1 MFFLL
6 FPFLPRVLVLKQQA
20 WEERYLGLDLK
31 NSQGPALG
39 QQWNFKTKF
48 ADSFRSALTGH
59 SSNTNN
65 FVKDFINKTYRVFI
79 KYCVFF
85 SKNSR
90 KFATSPSPALGCYW
104 LYKKLP
110 ANRSDCT
117 IALRWELYSDVGE
130 VAVKCE
136 KHNFSWTPC
145 SFSLS
150 ILICGW
156 IKNRSSLYLYF
167 SLIERHFSIEYC
179 TDL

>member
-48 ADSFRSALTGH
+48 ADSLRSALTRH

-85 SKNSR
+85 PRILESLPPLPRQHSAAIGCTKNYQPIGVTVHSHCVESFEGLLQR
-90 KFATSPSPALGCYW
+90 CRRG
-104 LYKKLP
+104 
-110 ANRSDCT
+110 R
-117 IALRWELYSDVGE
+117 
-130 VAVKCE
+130 VAVNCE
-136 KHNFSWTPC
+136 KHNFS
-145 SFSLS
+145 
-150 ILICGW
+150 
-156 IKNRSSLYLYF
+156 
-167 SLIERHFSIEYC
+167 
-179 TDL
+179 